1 LFEYANLCHYKTSAL
16 ALRIS
21 EHRPLRFHF
30 CFPWQYTCVVSPI
43 DGIHQ
48 AEQSSNATERGFQ
61 LMSTPL
67 YQYFCC
73 ADLPFGFSPN
83 GPLSEDPGF
92 FRFGP
97 ETLCYGRSSTGF
109 RSQQANQTLYDVLGD
124 TSFDGSTIR
133 LPFDPLEVVE
143 NLRSERYVL
152 RSSGRHGTP
161 GQKLIW
167 NAYYLIRPLLSLAVR
182 KHLHRIH
189 LSDWDEIPFPRWPV
203 DTTVDDLLTTLLVL
217 VLKSNGTNE
226 IPFIWFWPDGAD
238 ACSIMTHDVEAEP
251 GKQFISRL
259 MDMDEAFR
267 IPASFQI
274 VPEKRY
280 TVEKSLLENI
290 RSRGFEVNVQDLDH
304 DGRLFQDKNEFA
316 KRARKINQYAR
327 EYRAVG
333 FRSAILYRNQ
343 DWYHLLDFEYD
354 MSIPNVAHL
363 DPQRGGCC
371 TVMPYFIGSMV
382 ELPVTTTQD
391 HSLFNV
397 LNDHSLDL
405 WKQQTEMII
414 QQHGLLSFIIH
425 PDYIIP
431 QRAQQTYK
439 SLLQFLE
446 TLRTERNVWIARPD
460 EVNRWWRQRNQMT
473 IVQDSGRWVIQGPGH
488 ERARL
493 AFATLD
499 GDRVAYKLSER
510 VGAPA

>member
-1 LFEYANLCHYKTSAL
+1 
-16 ALRIS
+16 
-21 EHRPLRFHF
+21 
-30 CFPWQYTCVVSPI
+30 
-43 DGIHQ
+43 
-48 AEQSSNATERGFQ
+48 
-61 LMSTPL
+61 MSTPL
-67 YQYFCC
+67 YQYFRC
-73 ADLPFGFSPN
+73 ADLPFDFSTK
-83 GPLSEDPGF
+83 GSLSEDRGF

-97 ETLCYGRSSTGF
+97 DTICYGRSSTGF
-109 RSQQANQTLYDVLGD
+109 RSQQADETLYDALGD
-124 TSFDGSTIR
+124 SSVEGSTIR
-133 LPFDPLEVVE
+133 LPFDPTEIVE
-143 NLRSERYVL
+143 NLRSERYVS

-203 DTTVDDLLTTLLVL
+203 DTTVDDLLTTLLAFG
-217 VLKSNGTNE
+217 LKSNGLDE
-226 IPFIWFWPDGAD
+226 IPFVWFWPDGAE

-251 GKQFISRL
+251 GKQFISHL
-259 MDMDEAFR
+259 MDMDESFG

-280 TVEKSLLENI
+280 TVEKSLLESI
-290 RSRGFEVNVQDLDH
+290 RRRGFEVDVQDLDH
-304 DGRLFQDKNEFA
+304 DGRLFQDRTEFA
-316 KRARKINQYAR
+316 KRAQKINRYAR
-327 EYRAVG
+327 EYEAIG

-371 TVMPYFIGSMV
+371 TVMPYFIGRMV

-391 HSLFNV
+391 HSLFHV

-405 WKQQTEMII
+405 WKRQAEMILH
-414 QQHGLLSFIIH
+414 QHGLLSFIIH

-431 QRAQQTYK
+431 ERAQQTYK
-439 SLLQFLE
+439 SLLQFL
-446 TLRTERNVWIARPD
+446 TILRNERNVWIARPG
-460 EVNRWWRQRNQMT
+460 EVNRWWRQRDQMS
-473 IVQDSGRWVIQGPGH
+473 IGRDGDRWVIQGLGH

-499 GDRVAYKLSER
+499 GDRISYRLSER
-510 VGAPA
+510 VGATA